1 MGIEPISEGWEGL
14 AGTYSPKNERP
25 QGKQPR
31 ADGSLHQTQ
40 SSVQA
45 DVMMLQRQIT
55 LLIGTIVGTN
65 ERAMGGRF
73 SELSDAESVNF
84 RCVPNQAL

>member
-14 AGTYSPKNERP
+14 AGTSSPKNERP
-25 QGKQPR
+25 QGKQPS

-65 ERAMGGRF
+65 ERAFGGRF
-73 SELSDAESVNF
+73 SELSDAESVIF